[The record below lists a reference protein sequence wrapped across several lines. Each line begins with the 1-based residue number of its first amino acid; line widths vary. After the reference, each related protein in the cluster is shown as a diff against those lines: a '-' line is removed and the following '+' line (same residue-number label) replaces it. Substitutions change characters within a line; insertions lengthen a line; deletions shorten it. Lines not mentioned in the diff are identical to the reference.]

1 MRSPILKSTIALCC
15 SALITC
21 GTVHGQNIKTLRFPA
36 ELKMGQIFQLAK
48 HLDLECGDR
57 GKPIGP
63 ARGVVRVPANAIL
76 RLIADVDFFRFP
88 ECIKQMPSDAFQ
100 YIQIR
105 FTAMDEREVKLC
117 DQALKFVPHFR
128 SLRVV
133 DVDKSDT
140 SDAGAS
146 ELARLPELTA
156 FSATNS
162 TVRGSF
168 LKALKPCKNLQM
180 IRLGLGM
187 IDNDE
192 MRHLKDYP
200 RLRRLVVTAAGLNRA
215 GLSHIC
221 ECKRLEVMDISRNI
235 NINDSSVPDLL
246 KLPKSMRVLELQG
259 TSISAAKLA
268 SLAKV
273 CLCRILAPKP
283 RESYSAQELKILA
296 PYGNVE
302 FDQGKMIK
310 DNPFE

>member
-1 MRSPILKSTIALCC
+1 MRSQFLITTIALCC

-21 GTVHGQNIKTLRFPA
+21 GSAHGQNIKTLRFPT
-36 ELKMGQIFQLAK
+36 ELKMGQIFQVPK

-57 GKPIGP
+57 GQPIGP
-63 ARGVVRVPANAIL
+63 ARGVIRVPANAIL
-76 RLIADVDFFRFP
+76 RLIPDGDFYRFP
-88 ECIKQMPSDAFQ
+88 EFIEQMPADAFQ

-105 FTAMDEREVKLC
+105 FTAMEEREINQC
-117 DQALKFVPHFR
+117 DKAMKYVPHFR

-133 DVDKSDT
+133 DLDKSDT
-140 SDAGAS
+140 SDIGAS
-146 ELARLPELTA
+146 ELARLPELTV
-156 FSATNS
+156 FSATDT

-168 LKALKPCKNLQM
+168 LKALKACKNLQM

-187 IDNDE
+187 VDNNE
-192 MRHLKDYP
+192 LRHLKDYP
-200 RLRRLVVTAAGLNRA
+200 KLRRLVVTGGGLNRV

-221 ECKRLEVMDISRNI
+221 ECKHLERMDISRNKKI
-235 NINDSSVPDLL
+235 DDSSVPDLL
-246 KLPKSMRVLELQG
+246 KLPKSIRVIELQG

-273 CLCRILAPKP
+273 FHCKILAPKP

-302 FDQGKMIK
+302 FDQGKIRE
-310 DNPFE
+310 NPFK